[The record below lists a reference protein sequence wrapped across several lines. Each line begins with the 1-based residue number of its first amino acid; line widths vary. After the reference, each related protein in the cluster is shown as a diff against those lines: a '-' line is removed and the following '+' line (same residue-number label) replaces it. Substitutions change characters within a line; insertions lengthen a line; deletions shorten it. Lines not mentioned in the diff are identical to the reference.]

1 MKKNKIFLF
10 FGPPGSGKGSL
21 SSLCVQHFGWKHVST
36 GDLCR
41 AHIKLGTEIGKHI
54 KAVSEQGRYVSD
66 EIIADMVANWII
78 DQKEVSQDFILDG
91 YPRTRKQAEM
101 LDKLM
106 QERLQNFQLVLV
118 KLNINSD
125 LLADRIVNR
134 VSCSGA
140 DCGQIY
146 SMSASSKARP
156 KIEMVCDKCDGAL
169 IKRSDD
175 SLEALKLRLQAYYLH
190 EQEVIDFYIDKGLDI
205 EMLNGDQ
212 SIQDVFEDFKIV
224 LQKYDY

>member
-1 MKKNKIFLF
+1 LIKNKIFLF

-21 SSLCVQHFGWKHVST
+21 SSMCVEHFGWKHVST

-41 AHIKLGTEIGKHI
+41 EHIKLGTAIGKQI
-54 KAVSEQGRYVSD
+54 KTASEQGKFVSD
-66 EIIADMVANWII
+66 EIVAGMVADWII

-91 YPRTRKQAEM
+91 YPRTHKQAEM
-101 LDKLM
+101 LDLLM
-106 QERLQNFQLVLV
+106 QEKLQNFQLVLV

-134 VSCSGA
+134 VSCSNK

-146 SMSASSKARP
+146 SMFAASKSKP
-156 KIEMVCDKCDGAL
+156 KVSMVCDKCGSTL
-169 IKRSDD
+169 VRRSDD

-190 EQEVIDFYIDKGLDI
+190 EQEVIDFYIDKGLNI

-212 SIQDVFEDFKIV
+212 SVQDVFEDFKIV